1 MIDIDHFRL
10 HVVRA
15 TLTYLRMWSASA
27 EELLLGTAVQES
39 GLRYLRQFDAGPAR
53 GVYQIE
59 PATHDDIVGR
69 YLKRKPRIRKRVHA
83 LAAAAP
89 SLIDQLATNFAYT
102 TAIARLRYWM
112 DPEPLPEAEDID
124 GLAAYWKRIYNTEKG
139 KGKASE
145 FAANY
150 RRHVLGRTAG
160 EPAGASS
167 APDSYEFRVMIRPVA
182 AIKTLL
188 KLHGQPKDNDAFT
201 YLDQTPRIIVMPAF
215 PMNQGPYARWWLD
228 LFRHEHRHV
237 IEGHFH
243 E

>member
-1 MIDIDHFRL
+1 MIDVDHFRL

-15 TLTYLRMWSASA
+15 TLTYMRMWSASA
-27 EELLLGTAVQES
+27 EELLLGTAAQES
-39 GLRYLRQFDAGPAR
+39 GLVYLRQFDAGPAR

-69 YLKRKPRIRKRVHA
+69 YLKRKPSIRKRVNA

-89 SLIDQLATNFAYT
+89 SLIDQLATNFAYA

-112 DPEPLPEAEDID
+112 DPEPLPEADDIN
-124 GLAAYWKRIYNTEKG
+124 GLAAYWKRVYNTPKG

-145 FAANY
+145 FTANY
-150 RRHVLGRTAG
+150 RRLVSGRNPGPLLGLA
-160 EPAGASS
+160 PA
-167 APDSYEFRVMIRPVA
+167 SYEFRVMIRPVA
-182 AIKTLL
+182 DIKTLL
-188 KLHGQPKDNDAFT
+188 KLHGQPADKDAFT

-215 PMNQGPYARWWLD
+215 PVGLGHYARWWLD